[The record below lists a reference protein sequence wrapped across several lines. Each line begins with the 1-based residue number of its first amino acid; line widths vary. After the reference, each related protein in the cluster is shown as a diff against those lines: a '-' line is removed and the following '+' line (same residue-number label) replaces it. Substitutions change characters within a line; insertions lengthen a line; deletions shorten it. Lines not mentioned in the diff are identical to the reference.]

1 MKRSTLAYLQQAV
14 ASALSVG
21 PSVRLLPLLLLGLSS
36 SRSVGVADTFTES
49 WNLMRQDE
57 QTQGTPGSY
66 LNEVRRRQD
75 GLPVSDRFL
84 LEEGQQGAAGGRVPA
99 AAVDNLFGSGAGNWL
114 AASAETA
121 SAADV
126 QAAAGADTTVAATPE
141 SAVSAAANAE
151 SALKAPALGDPA
163 RIFRSQPAADSWQL
177 LPSGLLYRT
186 YMAGPKEPRLQMVYS
201 RDTKNG
207 RAVGDSTLGGRAG
220 LFRITDSSGDAF
232 QLDIDGA
239 VFARILPSEPSTALE
254 GSDYRVGL
262 FGTWKRDATSFKFG
276 YAHISSHI
284 GDEFLELNPGL
295 SHVNYVRDSLVA
307 GISQDLTDSHRIY
320 GEIGYAAVAGGAKPL
335 EGQLGAEWTPR
346 ADDVWTGAPFVAVNG
361 IFREEQGSNVGLNS
375 TAGWG
380 WQGQKTSRRLRVGAN
395 WYNGPSLQYSF
406 VNRWENLVGGGIWLD
421 F

>member
-1 MKRSTLAYLQQAV
+1 VKRSTSEFFRRAI
-14 ASALSVG
+14 ASAVSATTF
-21 PSVRLLPLLLLGLSS
+21 VRLLPLVLLST
-36 SRSVGVADTFTES
+36 VASEPLRATDSFTES

-57 QTQGTPGSY
+57 QTAGTAGSY
-66 LNEVRRRQD
+66 LNEIRRRQD

-84 LEEGQQGAAGGRVPA
+84 LEESDRQSDDNRTASGVPA
-99 AAVDNLFGSGAGNWL
+99 ARTDRLFREE
-114 AASAETA
+114 ASRWVT
-121 SAADV
+121 
-126 QAAAGADTTVAATPE
+126 
-141 SAVSAAANAE
+141 VSAAADSTAQTATPAAAPDAAAAAE
-151 SALKAPALGDPA
+151 SALKTPAIGDPA
-163 RIFRSQPAADSWQL
+163 RIFRTQSADTWQL
-177 LPSGLLYRT
+177 LPNGLLYHT
-186 YMAGPKEPRLQMVYS
+186 YLAGPKEPRLQMVYS

-207 RAVGDSTLGGRAG
+207 RNVGDATLGGRAG

-232 QLDIDGA
+232 QLDVDGA

-262 FGTWKRDATSFKFG
+262 FGTWKRDTTAFKLG

-284 GDEFLELNPGL
+284 GDEFLEMNPGMV
-295 SHVNYVRDSLVA
+295 HVNYVRDSLVA
-307 GISQDLTDSHRIY
+307 GISHELTDAHRVY
-320 GEIGYAAVAGGAKPL
+320 AEIGYAAVAGGAEPL
-335 EGQLGAEWTPR
+335 EGQVGAEWTPR
-346 ADDVWTGAPFVAVNG
+346 AEDPWTGAPFVAVNG

-380 WQGQKTSRRLRVGAN
+380 WQGPKSGRRLRVGGN

>member
-1 MKRSTLAYLQQAV
+1 MKRSTGEFFRRAI
-14 ASALSVG
+14 ASALSATTVAQ
-21 PSVRLLPLLLLGLSS
+21 LLPLVLLSTAASQPLRATDS
-36 SRSVGVADTFTES
+36 FTES

-57 QTQGTPGSY
+57 QSTGTPGSY
-66 LNEVRRRQD
+66 LSEIRQRQD

-84 LEEGQQGAAGGRVPA
+84 LEESGGHLEDPA
-99 AAVDNLFGSGAGNWL
+99 APATANAGTDRLFREEASRWVSVSADASPPP
-114 AASAETA
+114 AAHAET
-121 SAADV
+121 STTAAE
-126 QAAAGADTTVAATPE
+126 AAAA
-141 SAVSAAANAE
+141 AE
-151 SALKAPALGDPA
+151 SALKAPAMGDPA
-163 RIFRSQPAADSWQL
+163 RIFRTQSADTWQL
-177 LPSGLLYRT
+177 LPNGLLFRSYL
-186 YMAGPKEPRLQMVYS
+186 AGPKEPRLQMVYS

-207 RAVGDSTLGGRAG
+207 RNVGDATLGGRAG

-232 QLDIDGA
+232 QLDVDGA

-262 FGTWKRDATSFKFG
+262 FGTWKRDTTAFKLG

-284 GDEFLELNPGL
+284 GDEFLEMNPGMV
-295 SHVNYVRDSLVA
+295 HVNYVRDSLVA
-307 GISQDLTDSHRIY
+307 GISHDLTDAHRIY
-320 GEIGYAAVAGGAKPL
+320 GEIGYAAVAGGAEPL

-346 ADDVWTGAPFVAVNG
+346 GEDVWTGAPFVAVNG

-380 WQGQKTSRRLRVGAN
+380 WQGPKSGRRLRVGAN